1 MSWLP
6 RVAERTRER
15 ISREF
20 DNLGPDAC
28 IAEALDDLRRS
39 NPEVLDMASRCAAD
53 LGDPA
58 RLMGGF
64 AMFYRLLV
72 AETRLL
78 RFESLPRVSAETRE
92 RVARQIDEQGAGAFT
107 HEAIAGLERT
117 NPELLRMAH
126 VFSSQQTNYLAT
138 MQGFA
143 LLYTSL
149 LAQAAADRTTLH

>member
-6 RVAERTRER
+6 RVGERTRER
-15 ISREF
+15 VSREF

-28 IAEALDDLRRS
+28 VAEVLDELRRG
-39 NPEVLDMASRCAAD
+39 NPELLDMASRCAAD

-72 AETRLL
+72 AEARLL

-92 RVARQIDEQGAGAFT
+92 RVARQIDEQGAEAFT
-107 HEAIAGLERT
+107 HEAVAGLERT

-126 VFSSQQTNYLAT
+126 VFSSQQKNYLAT